1 MASPLTF
8 KCHMLRARNNVHEIP
23 YHVSRTLVC
32 QKQGGS
38 CEETTRHG
46 TVEAVSKNWTQKYAN
61 GTADVDKS
69 CAIRNARYR
78 QPGEI
83 IGRVSRN
90 PDNICFPVSSRVYQG
105 VMLLFSLSLSLFL
118 PPTNPFVLHSATSTS
133 NRSFEIGHCTWK
145 RRCIDHRAARS
156 KNLLLPPTNCLLFIN
171 VHV

>member
-1 MASPLTF
+1 
-8 KCHMLRARNNVHEIP
+8 MLRARNNVHEIP
-23 YHVSRTLVC
+23 YHVSRTLDC

-90 PDNICFPVSSRVYQG
+90 PDNICFPVSSHVYQG
-105 VMLLFSLSLSLFL
+105 VMLLFSLSLSLS
-118 PPTNPFVLHSATSTS
+118 PVDQPVRSAFRNVNLESFFR
-133 NRSFEIGHCTWK
+133 NRTLYLET
-145 RRCIDHRAARS
+145 
-156 KNLLLPPTNCLLFIN
+156 
-171 VHV
+171 

>member
-1 MASPLTF
+1 MLNILKPTHHGTRQMASPLTF

-23 YHVSRTLVC
+23 YHVSRTLDC

-90 PDNICFPVSSRVYQG
+90 PDNICFPASSRVYQG
-105 VMLLFSLSLSLFL
+105 VMLLFSLYFS
-118 PPTNPFVLHSATSTS
+118 PADQPVRSAFRNVNLESFFR
-133 NRSFEIGHCTWK
+133 NRTLYLET
-145 RRCIDHRAARS
+145 
-156 KNLLLPPTNCLLFIN
+156 
-171 VHV
+171 

>member
-23 YHVSRTLVC
+23 YHVSRTLDC

-105 VMLLFSLSLSLFL
+105 VMLLFSLSLSFSRRPTRSFCIPQRQPRIVLSKSDIVPGNVDASIIGPRDQKTCCFL
-118 PPTNPFVLHSATSTS
+118 PPIACFL
-133 NRSFEIGHCTWK
+133 
-145 RRCIDHRAARS
+145 
-156 KNLLLPPTNCLLFIN
+156 
-171 VHV
+171 